1 MVQKRKRSKK
11 WIYWVVVLVLMVT
24 AGVVAY
30 LVWDNY
36 FRDNGE
42 GNNEQK
48 TVAVE
53 EKKDEEKKEEAV
65 DNNDS
70 EREAEKEKVT
80 AYEGGNPNKAE
91 GLTGAVT
98 YAGVSPDGKEL
109 VIRVNIDQ
117 YLGGGSCE
125 LNLVQG
131 GVVYKDMAN
140 ITSSASTATCEGFN
154 VPAGGLSGDYEIM
167 IYMSSGEKTGTI
179 KGKVSV

>member
-1 MVQKRKRSKK
+1 MAQRRKRSKK
-11 WIYWVVVLVLMVT
+11 WIYWVVILVLAVA

-36 FRDNGE
+36 FRGKSDSDDKQE
-42 GNNEQK
+42 

-53 EKKDEEKKEEAV
+53 EKKNEEKKEEAV

-80 AYEGGNPNKAE
+80 AYEGNNPNKTE
-91 GLTGAVT
+91 SLTGAVT

-131 GVVYKDMAN
+131 GVVYKDTAN
-140 ITSSASTATCEGFN
+140 IISSASTATCEGFN
-154 VPAGGLSGDYEIM
+154 IPAGGLSGDYEIV
-167 IYMSSGEKTGTI
+167 IYVSSGEKTGTI
-179 KGKVSV
+179 KGNVKI